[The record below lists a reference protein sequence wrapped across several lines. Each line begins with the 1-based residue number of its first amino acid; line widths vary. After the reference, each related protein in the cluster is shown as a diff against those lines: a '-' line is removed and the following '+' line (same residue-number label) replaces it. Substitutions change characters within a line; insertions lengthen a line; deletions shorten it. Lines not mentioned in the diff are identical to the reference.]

1 MRLLVC
7 SLEDNASVN
16 IRDRVLALGN
26 WTKRGELDGSP
37 VHFLRDMALVTV
49 PRLHLWNDH
58 IDKVAASAL
67 GISIEEVVFLSRHK
81 AASGKRS
88 LTVHP
93 IGNWGR
99 ADYGG
104 RDATVVPS
112 APHLMSSLLRQLKKE
127 AAGLD
132 FDITFEVTHHG
143 PYLETPTLFI
153 EIGSSE
159 ATWGDLDAAQAIA
172 RSLMNVEVSAYPV
185 AMGIGGGHYAPRF
198 TESSL
203 LKKIDFGHML
213 PNHAFDLEDRE
224 GLADM
229 IRRGMEGSGA
239 SLAYIHRKSMKRS
252 EATLLSE
259 LVRSLGYRTVDS
271 SDLEDINPS
280 KPDPK

>member
-1 MRLLVC
+1 MC

-16 IRDRVLALGN
+16 IRDRILALAD
-26 WTKRGELDGSP
+26 WTEQGTMEGSP
-37 VHFLRDMALVTV
+37 VYYLKDMALITV
-49 PRLHLWNDH
+49 PRLHLWNDN
-58 IDKVAASAL
+58 IDKAAARAL
-67 GISIEEVVFLSRHK
+67 GTSVEEVVFLSRHK

-104 RDATVVPS
+104 REGTVVPS
-112 APHLMSSLLRQLKKE
+112 APHLMSSLLRQLKEE
-127 AAGLD
+127 ATGLE
-132 FDITFEVTHHG
+132 FEITFEVTHHG

-159 ATWGDLDAAQAIA
+159 ATWGDHDAAQAIA
-172 RSLMNVEVSAYPV
+172 RSLLNVEVSAYPV

-198 TESSL
+198 SESSL
-203 LKKIDFGHML
+203 FKKIDFGHML
-213 PNHAFDLEDRE
+213 PNHAFDLEDKE
-224 GLADM
+224 GLADK

-252 EATLLSE
+252 EATTLSE
-259 LVRSLGYRTVDS
+259 LVRSMGYGTVDS
-271 SDLEDINPS
+271 SDLENIHPS
-280 KPDPK
+280 DP

>member
-1 MRLLVC
+1 MC

-16 IRDRVLALGN
+16 IRDRILALAD
-26 WTKRGELDGSP
+26 WTERGTMEGSP
-37 VHFLRDMALVTV
+37 VYYLKDMALITV
-49 PRLHLWNDH
+49 PRLHLWNDN
-58 IDKVAASAL
+58 IDKAATRAL
-67 GISIEEVVFLSRHK
+67 GTSVEEVVFLSRHK

-104 RDATVVPS
+104 REGTVVPS
-112 APHLMSSLLRQLKKE
+112 APHLMSSLLRQLKEE
-127 AAGLD
+127 ATGLE
-132 FDITFEVTHHG
+132 FEITFEVTHHG

-159 ATWGDLDAAQAIA
+159 ATWGDHDAAQAIA
-172 RSLMNVEVSAYPV
+172 RSLLNVEVSAYPV

-198 TESSL
+198 SESSL
-203 LKKIDFGHML
+203 FKKIDFGHML
-213 PNHAFDLEDRE
+213 PNHAFDLEDKE
-224 GLADM
+224 GLADK

-252 EATLLSE
+252 EATTLSE
-259 LVRSLGYRTVDS
+259 LVRSMGYGTVDS
-271 SDLEDINPS
+271 SDLENIHPS
-280 KPDPK
+280 DP

>member
-16 IRDRVLALGN
+16 IRDRVLALDN
-26 WTKRGELDGSP
+26 WTKQGEMEGSP
-37 VHFLRDMALVTV
+37 VHFLGDMALVTV
-49 PRLHLWNDH
+49 PRLHLWNDD

-67 GISIEEVVFLSRHK
+67 GISVEEVVFLSRHK

-99 ADYGG
+99 AGYGG

-224 GLADM
+224 GLADV

-252 EATLLSE
+252 EATVLSE

-271 SDLEDINPS
+271 SDLEEIHPS
-280 KPDPK
+280 DPDPK

>member
-16 IRDRVLALGN
+16 IRDRILALDK
-26 WTKRGELDGSP
+26 WTERGEMEGSL
-37 VHFLRDMALVTV
+37 VYCLKDMALVTV
-49 PRLHLWNDH
+49 PRLHLWNND
-58 IDKVAASAL
+58 IDKTAASAL
-67 GISIEEVVFLSRHK
+67 GISVEEVVFLSRHK

-99 ADYGG
+99 AEYGG
-104 RDATVVPS
+104 REGTVVPS
-112 APHLMSSLLRQLKKE
+112 APHLMTSLLRQLKKE
-127 AAGLD
+127 AVGLD

-159 ATWGDLDAAQAIA
+159 ATWGDRDAAQAIA

-203 LKKIDFGHML
+203 FRKIDFGHML
-213 PNHAFDLEDRE
+213 PNHAFDLDDKE
-224 GLADM
+224 GLADK

-239 SLAYIHRKSMKRS
+239 RFAYIHRKSMKRS
-252 EATLLSE
+252 EATMLSE
-259 LVRSLGYRTVDS
+259 LVNSLGYRTVDS
-271 SDLEDINPS
+271 SDLEEIHPS
-280 KPDPK
+280 DPDRK